1 MIIKKKVDDGK
12 YEVVKDIVTFETPN
26 KNLLEKVASESSK
39 VHTSGMNSHR
49 NGPGN
54 FETHELEKI
63 TFELEVKLPS
73 NGLIDRSKPW
83 LIVSTA

>member
-39 VHTSGMNSHR
+39 VYTSGMHSHR
-49 NGPGN
+49 NGPEN
-54 FETHELEKI
+54 SETHQLAKI
-63 TFELEVKLPS
+63 SFELEVK
-73 NGLIDRSKPW
+73 GR
-83 LIVSTA
+83 